1 MEPISVPINHSKEE
15 EAMKPI
21 TDKRK
26 QCSDSSS
33 DDDSEGDEEEKKNEA
48 KWLRTHRA
56 KRSSQKE
63 CYDPQLEVYK
73 NTLLKEIESSD
84 KHLSIKECPSVNMEP
99 ISVPI
104 NHSKDEEEAMKPIT
118 AQVGRR
124 PIRKDRNQIA
134 APPRGREEGG
144 GRKEAFSR
152 VVIL

>member
-21 TDKRK
+21 TEKSVTEGEQKLEWGTTAMTEYLFAPFVQPSGDKRK

-73 NTLLKEIESSD
+73 NTLLKEIEV
-84 KHLSIKECPSVNMEP
+84 KEKKLIM
-99 ISVPI
+99 IIWGKKRKQRIFVPQL
-104 NHSKDEEEAMKPIT
+104 K
-118 AQVGRR
+118 
-124 PIRKDRNQIA
+124 
-134 APPRGREEGG
+134 RELNVLN
-144 GRKEAFSR
+144 KMYQKLFK
-152 VVIL
+152 